1 MKKDFKTR
9 IAEVAAK
16 IADID
21 EKVDKAKIN
30 LPTAYR
36 NQANSAIA
44 VPGDLAALLLDIVEE
59 LKAYEPSMQDIDK
72 KAGWNMIMQKLKDL
86 AGIKKGETD
95 AEVPDVSAD
104 DMKDAEKMEM
114 PKLQE
119 AFNRI
124 NRK

>member
-21 EKVDKAKIN
+21 EKVDNAKIN

-44 VPGDLAALLLDIVEE
+44 VPADLAALLLDIVDE
-59 LKAYEPSMQDIDK
+59 LKVYEPSMQDIDK

-104 DMKDAEKMEM
+104 DVEKMGI
-114 PKLQE
+114 PPLKE
-119 AFNRI
+119 AFDRI

>member
-16 IADID
+16 IAEID

-44 VPGDLAALLLDIVEE
+44 VPGDLAALLIDIVDE

-86 AGIKKGETD
+86 AGFKKGETD
-95 AEVPDVSAD
+95 AEVPDVSD
-104 DMKDAEKMEM
+104 DDTKKMDI
-114 PKLQE
+114 PNLGE

>member
-16 IADID
+16 IAEID
-21 EKVDKAKIN
+21 EKVDNAKIN

-44 VPGDLAALLLDIVEE
+44 VPGDLAALLIDIVDE

-86 AGIKKGETD
+86 A
-95 AEVPDVSAD
+95 AS
-104 DMKDAEKMEM
+104 
-114 PKLQE
+114 
-119 AFNRI
+119 
-124 NRK
+124 

>member
-59 LKAYEPSMQDIDK
+59 LKVYEPSMQDIDK

-104 DMKDAEKMEM
+104 DTKKMDI
-114 PKLQE
+114 PNLGE

>member
-44 VPGDLAALLLDIVEE
+44 VPADLAALLLDIVDE

-86 AGIKKGETD
+86 AGFKKGETD
-95 AEVPDVSAD
+95 AEVPDVSD
-104 DMKDAEKMEM
+104 DDTKKMDI
-114 PKLQE
+114 PNLGE